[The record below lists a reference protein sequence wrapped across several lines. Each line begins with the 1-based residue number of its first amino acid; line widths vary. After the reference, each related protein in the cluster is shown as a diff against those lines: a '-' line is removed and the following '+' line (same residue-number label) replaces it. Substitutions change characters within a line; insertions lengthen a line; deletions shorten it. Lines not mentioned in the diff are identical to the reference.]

1 MPTRFWGDVQ
11 RARYGRFPDVVDDED
26 IARCFH
32 LDERDRAI
40 VADLRGRHN
49 RLGFAVQLGAVR
61 LIGAFPSE
69 TDAIPPRVIGALADQ
84 LGGDPGS
91 SLETYWTGRQR
102 WRHVALIKDRY
113 DFRDFGDAPFE
124 RFRLTRWLY
133 ALCQAGDERPGL
145 LMDRAVTWLMAERVL
160 LPGVSTLERLCAR
173 IRARV
178 RERRWTRM
186 AQAFSAEQSVRLV
199 GLLGSDGGSSLIED
213 LRRGPRRL
221 KQSEFTRQLERIDA
235 IREHDLAPTGD
246 IGAPDA
252 VIERLARSARKM
264 RPAALMRLPDP
275 QRSAMLAALFGA
287 MEGIALDEALD
298 LFEQLIDETVKMAAK
313 DYAATRMRT
322 LRDLD
327 AAALTLARVGDF
339 VLIDIEDDALLRR
352 ARDELIAELGAGT
365 VKDAIVRAKRLTRPP
380 DDRHY
385 QELCAYWKR
394 VRKLFKGVL
403 QRMEFS
409 AAPGAE
415 PVCEALVFL
424 ANTSD
429 WARSSMR
436 TAPTRCVGA
445 AWGRH
450 VFDDGAKHLGA
461 PVADNRAYVFA
472 VLEAARK
479 ALKRRDIF
487 VAESGRFAD
496 PTRGMLDGAA
506 WTSARPAILRALGR
520 SENAETEIAALTG
533 QLDAAYRRAITNMPD
548 NADLR
553 FDDDGIVLSRLD
565 KLEEPPGLVALRR
578 DIHTRLPRGDLP
590 DILLEVFARTGLPA
604 AFTHLTDQRARID
617 DFETSLAAVLIA
629 EGCNIGFDPMVRA
642 EIPALRR
649 DRLSWASQNFIRD
662 ETLREA
668 NARLVAAHDALPIT
682 RVWGTGDV
690 ASADGVRFVV
700 RGEPIHAG
708 YNPKYFGRK
717 RGVTWYNLVSDQ
729 STGLGGVVVPGTLR
743 DSMVILGLLLEQ
755 ETHFDPSEVITDT
768 AAYSDVIFGLFWL
781 LGYRFSP
788 RLADIGGARLWRTDP
803 KADYGPFNPISR
815 NKIDTGLITAAW
827 PDLLRLAGSLK
838 LGRIKADAVMRVL
851 QVKERPTPIARAL
864 SELGRIVKTV
874 HVIDYIDD
882 PERRRRILIQLNRQ
896 EYRHKLARR
905 ICHGNRGELAS
916 GYREGQEETLGA
928 LGLMLNVIAFWN
940 ATYVQKIVDTQ
951 NAEGRTIDPTLL
963 ARVSLQTHRHINFL
977 GRYAFTLP
985 EAVARG
991 ELRPLRDPNSE

>member
-1 MPTRFWGDVQ
+1 MPTRFWGDAQ

-32 LDERDRAI
+32 LDERDRSVIAS
-40 VADLRGRHN
+40 LRGAHN
-49 RLGFAVQLGAVR
+49 RLGFALQLGAVR
-61 LIGAFPSE
+61 FIGDFPSE
-69 TDAIPPRVIGALADQ
+69 TDTIPLGVIGALADQ
-84 LGGDPGS
+84 LDEVPVS
-91 SLETYWTGRQR
+91 SLEAYWIGRQR

-113 DFRDFGDAPFE
+113 GFRDFGDAPFE

-145 LMDRAVTWLMAERVL
+145 LMDRAVSWLMAERVL
-160 LPGVSTLERLCAR
+160 LPGISTLERFCAR

-186 AQAFSAEQSVRLV
+186 AQAFDSEQSARIVE
-199 GLLGSDGGSSLIED
+199 LLGAEDGSALIED
-213 LRRGPRRL
+213 LRRAPRRL
-221 KQSEFTRQLERIDA
+221 KQSEFIRQLERIDA
-235 IREHDLAPTGD
+235 IREHDLAPTGN

-264 RPAALMRLPDP
+264 RPAALIRLPEP

-298 LFEQLIDETVKMAAK
+298 LFEQLIDETVKEAAK

-339 VLIDIEDDALLRR
+339 AMINTDDDAVLRR
-352 ARDELIAELGAGT
+352 AREEMIAELGAET
-365 VKDAIVRAKRLTRPP
+365 VRDAIARTRRLARPP

-385 QELCAYWKR
+385 RELCTYWKR
-394 VRKLFKGVL
+394 VRKLFAGL
-403 QRMEFS
+403 LDRMEFS

-415 PVCEALVFL
+415 PVCEALAFL

-429 WARSSMR
+429 WARASMR
-436 TAPTRCVGA
+436 HAPTGCVSA
-445 AWGRH
+445 AWSRH
-450 VFDDGAKHLGA
+450 VFADGTKRPGV
-461 PVADNRAYVFA
+461 PVTDNRAYVFA

-479 ALKRRDIF
+479 AIKRRDIF
-487 VAESGRFAD
+487 VAKSGRFAD
-496 PTRGMLDGAA
+496 PNRGMLDGAA
-506 WTSARPAILRALGR
+506 WTAARPSVLRALGR
-520 SENAETEIAALTG
+520 SENAEAEVADLTG
-533 QLDAAYRRAITNMPD
+533 QLDAAYRRAIANLPD
-548 NADLR
+548 NPDLR

-565 KLEEPPGLVALRR
+565 RLEEPPGLVALRR
-578 DIHTRLPRGDLP
+578 DIHARLPKGDLP

-604 AFTHLTDQRARID
+604 AFTHLTDQCARVD
-617 DFETSLAAVLIA
+617 GFETSLAAVLIA

-642 EIPALRR
+642 EVPALRR
-649 DRLSWASQNFIRD
+649 DRLSWTSQNFIRD

-768 AAYSDVIFGLFWL
+768 AAYSDVVFGLFWL

-788 RLADIGGARLWRTDP
+788 RLADIGGARLWRTDR
-803 KADYGPFNPISR
+803 KADYGPFNRISR
-815 NKIDTGLITAAW
+815 NRVDTELIAAAW

-874 HVIDYIDD
+874 HVLDYVDD
-882 PERRRRILIQLNRQ
+882 PDRRRRILVQLNRQ

-905 ICHGNRGELAS
+905 VCHGNRGELAS

-928 LGLMLNVIAFWN
+928 LGLMLNVITFWN
-940 ATYVQKIVDTQ
+940 ATYVQKIVDTLD
-951 NAEGRTIDPTLL
+951 AERRTIDPALL